1 MPIENKVDNLANPT
15 KVDNSIEY
23 INENGLPPLN
33 GCVVETF
40 QDVESNSLR
49 KRGRK
54 PNLFYSE
61 DDLLEITNVG
71 GDEGILFLSLEES
84 PKSYPKKKV
93 SDKKASLP
101 ISVAMHY
108 KQKKVDLATSDIPI
122 KVLASKSSSD
132 IQPVEESNL
141 DTLKDNTKIII
152 EKKKRGRKPKKKRLI
167 ANSQSKN
174 ESQSPGIQNPSIV
187 DDNTHD
193 DSLSKESLEK
203 ERSSNGVLESDAGS
217 LP

>member
-1 MPIENKVDNLANPT
+1 MPIASKDDNPVEPT
-15 KVDNSIEY
+15 NIDIGLDYTLK
-23 INENGLPPLN
+23 NGLSPLN
-33 GCVVETF
+33 GCIVESF
-40 QDVESNSLR
+40 QDVEGNSLR

-61 DDLLEITNVG
+61 DDLLGITNVG
-71 GDEGILFLSLEES
+71 GDDGILFLSLEES

-93 SDKKASLP
+93 PDKKTSLP

-108 KQKKVDLATSDIPI
+108 KQKKVDLATSDVPI

-152 EKKKRGRKPKKKRLI
+152 EKKKRGRKPKKKRSI
-167 ANSQSKN
+167 SNSQSKN
-174 ESQSPGIQNPSIV
+174 ESQSPGIPNPSIV
-187 DDNTHD
+187 DTNKHD
-193 DSLSKESLEK
+193 D
-203 ERSSNGVLESDAGS
+203 
-217 LP
+217 